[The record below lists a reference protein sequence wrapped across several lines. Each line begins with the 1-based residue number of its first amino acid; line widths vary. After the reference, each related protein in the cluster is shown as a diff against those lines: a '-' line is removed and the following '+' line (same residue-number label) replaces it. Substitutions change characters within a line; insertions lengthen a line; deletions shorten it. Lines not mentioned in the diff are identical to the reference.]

1 LVDLEEV
8 MKKLD
13 ELALKI
19 AKIEEELR
27 TLKSSEA
34 ELYNSLQ
41 IAKTVL
47 ESYSRVL
54 GFTLKVERLAMNLEG
69 DIEKHIVRILAK
81 QPMNVSQLT
90 EALKKVRGTA
100 SRRIVAA
107 KLKKLEA
114 AGIVERIK
122 GEKRGKYYRLV
133 DKDKS
138 KEEPV

>member
-1 LVDLEEV
+1 MVDLEEV

-13 ELALKI
+13 ELASKI

-41 IAKTVL
+41 IAKAVL

-54 GFTLKVERLAMNLEG
+54 GFTLKVEKLAMDLEG
-69 DIEKHIVRILAK
+69 DIEKHIVQILAK
-81 QPMNVSQLT
+81 RPMNVSQLT
-90 EALKKVRGTA
+90 KALRKARGTA

-107 KLKKLEA
+107 KLKKLET
-114 AGIVERIK
+114 AGVVERIRRE
-122 GEKRGKYYRLV
+122 GRGKFYRLV
-133 DKDKS
+133 SKV
-138 KEEPV
+138 KEEST